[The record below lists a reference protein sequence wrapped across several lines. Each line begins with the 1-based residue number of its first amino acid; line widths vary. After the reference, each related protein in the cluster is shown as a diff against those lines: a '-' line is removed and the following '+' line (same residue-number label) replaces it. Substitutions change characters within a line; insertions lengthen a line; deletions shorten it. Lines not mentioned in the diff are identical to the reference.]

1 MLKYSCFSFSSLPR
15 IDYYSFLQE
24 SNGKSHFVC
33 PDAAVSCPVAQIL
46 RGCHRRFTS
55 RTIFRDVALAEH
67 YNQANSLLSSIWSL
81 ISVDG
86 TEFSEIQGQDM
97 LKLAKS
103 NLVHEHRTKMA
114 LRSITSLDDI
124 QHVINL
130 NGTAQTTVEQRS
142 MDWFEKHG
150 ML

>member
-1 MLKYSCFSFSSLPR
+1 MRP
-15 IDYYSFLQE
+15 
-24 SNGKSHFVC
+24 G
-33 PDAAVSCPVAQIL
+33 AAVSYSVTQI
-46 RGCHRRFTS
+46 RHVCYRRFTS
-55 RTIFRDVALAEH
+55 RTIFKDVALAEH

-81 ISVDG
+81 TSVEG

-97 LKLAKS
+97 LKLAKA

-124 QHVINL
+124 QHVINR

-142 MDWFEKHG
+142 LDWFEKHG
-150 ML
+150 K